1 MGGTKKTAAPPESAQ
16 AARDGLGMGADT
28 PAAQNAAEGAASAQ
42 IVGPAD
48 EGELLGCQE
57 DEAEL
62 SEGTLTEYSVTADN
76 GLRLR
81 ERPSMDAPVIAVLP
95 WGAGVFADEPPVG
108 EWLCVTTGLLSGYM
122 LAKHLAPL
130 TAELKMAIV
139 YD

>member
-1 MGGTKKTAAPPESAQ
+1 MARTKKAPTPAENAQ
-16 AARDGLGMGADT
+16 EARDELEMGMGT
-28 PAAQNAAEGAASAQ
+28 PAAQGTTEGAANGQ
-42 IVGPAD
+42 IIGPAD
-48 EGELLGCQE
+48 AGELADCQ

-62 SEGTLTEYSVTADN
+62 SEGVLTEYSVTAEN

-81 ERPSMDAPVIAVLP
+81 ERPSLDAPVIAVLP
-95 WGAGVFADEPPVG
+95 WGAGVFADEPPAG
-108 EWLCVTTGLLSGYM
+108 EWVCVTTGLLSGYM

>member
-1 MGGTKKTAAPPESAQ
+1 MG
-16 AARDGLGMGADT
+16 MDT
-28 PAAQNAAEGAASAQ
+28 PGAQEAAEGAASAQ
-42 IVGPAD
+42 IIGPAD

-62 SEGTLTEYSVTADN
+62 SEGTLTEYSVTADS

-81 ERPSMDAPVIAVLP
+81 ERPSLDAPVIAVLP
-95 WGAGVFADEPPVG
+95 WGVGVFADEPPVG

-122 LAKHLAPL
+122 LAKHLVPL